1 MPNPAITPLPRAAME
16 PRWRS
21 VAETADQIRGEST
34 LIEVLAQAPELLAW
48 YYDGFY
54 AEVFFKGR
62 VERRVKEVLRLSLSI
77 IHGCAFCN
85 KGNTKSALDA
95 GVTPAQIDAIGDID
109 NPVFDDRD
117 RAVMRLAAEMALP
130 NMQGECTPALQAELR
145 SFFNEAEIV
154 ELAMV
159 AAVLTGMA
167 KMLFVFDLVSREA
180 TCPIGPR
187 SQRAS

>member
-1 MPNPAITPLPRAAME
+1 MPDPRIPPLPRDAMPE
-16 PRWRS
+16 RWRR
-21 VAETADQIRGEST
+21 VAETAEAVRGEST
-34 LIEVLAQAPELLAW
+34 LIEVLAQAPELLGW

-62 VERRVKEVLRLSLSI
+62 VERRLKELLRLKLSTL
-77 IHGCAFCN
+77 HGCAFCN
-85 KGNTKSALDA
+85 RGNTRSAEEA
-95 GVTPAQIDAIGDID
+95 GVTPAQIAAIGETEA
-109 NPVFDDRD
+109 PVFDARD
-117 RAVMRLAAEMALP
+117 RAVLRLAEQMALP
-130 NMQGECTPALQAELR
+130 NMAGELTKEAAAELR
-145 SFFNEAEIV
+145 RFFSEAEMV

-187 SQRAS
+187 AAFG

>member
-1 MPNPAITPLPRAAME
+1 MP
-16 PRWRS
+16 PRWRA
-21 VAETADQIRGEST
+21 VAETADAVRGEST
-34 LIEVLAQAPELLAW
+34 LIEVLAQAPELLGW

-62 VERRVKEVLRLSLSI
+62 VARRVKEVLRLKLST

-85 KGNTKSALDA
+85 KGNTQSALDA
-95 GVTPAQIDAIGDID
+95 GVTAAQIDAIADTQS
-109 NPVFDDRD
+109 PLFDARD
-117 RAVMRLAAEMALP
+117 RAVMRLAEEMALP
-130 NMQGECTPALQAELR
+130 NMAGEVTPGLAAELR
-145 SFFNEAEIV
+145 RHFAEAEIV

-180 TCPIGPR
+180 NCPIG
-187 SQRAS
+187 RAGA